1 MIAFFTAGRA
11 PASQRIAVSAA
22 LTLMAST
29 GGPLSAATLGKDGT
43 FSYNVASVP
52 LLAEAVKLLVS
63 VICLKLADS
72 CEGDTRCSPFSDKS
86 TGGDSVD
93 SESFTCSGDG
103 GKPHDG
109 STAIRNKLRE
119 DLRQTTWRSAL
130 VYFPPSMLF
139 IVINNLRIWNM
150 RYIDP
155 ASAELLGTL
164 RIALTAVMLRC
175 FLRRSFTRTQ
185 WASVALLYFS
195 VGLSQMD
202 GASLKHI
209 GDPRGYLGVALV
221 ACCSASASV
230 YMEWALKGS
239 LATSI
244 HSQNA
249 LIYGWGVLLNGSM
262 YLATSARSIR
272 PDPRSFIDGYTSLT
286 WLLVA
291 HLACSGLIV
300 AWLLKYSDSITKIQ
314 ATSASLFL
322 TAIVSAA
329 WLGTVISVNMIVGM
343 IFVAFS
349 MFMYHG
355 LFPNAA

>member
-63 VICLKLADS
+63 VICLILADS

-93 SESFTCSGDG
+93 SESFTCSRDG

-155 ASAELLGTL
+155 ASAELLGAL

-209 GDPRGYLGVALV
+209 GDPRVRMKRRRCVISKSVFYS
-221 ACCSASASV
+221 SASSFSHR
-230 YMEWALKGS
+230 L
-239 LATSI
+239 
-244 HSQNA
+244 
-249 LIYGWGVLLNGSM
+249 
-262 YLATSARSIR
+262 R
-272 PDPRSFIDGYTSLT
+272 FIDSPEKVCQVSTLTFSFLPNYNTNRAHINNRDTWAWHSWLAARLQPLFTWSGHSRGASPHRYTPKTRRST
-286 WLLVA
+286 A
-291 HLACSGLIV
+291 GGSCST
-300 AWLLKYSDSITKIQ
+300 APC
-314 ATSASLFL
+314 TSR
-322 TAIVSAA
+322 
-329 WLGTVISVNMIVGM
+329 
-343 IFVAFS
+343 
-349 MFMYHG
+349 HQQD
-355 LFPNAA
+355 P